1 MEEEDGE
8 EMSKLSVK
16 IGRLKLRN
24 PIMLAAGILSNGPLL
39 KQAALAGAGAVVT
52 KSLTVEK
59 REGSNTPAVIGVR
72 GGFLNNIGIANPG
85 YVDFLSYDLPIAK
98 EGGVPVIVSVAGFSE
113 NEFVKICGAAD
124 DCGADAVEL
133 NLSCPNVK
141 RGGLEFGREP
151 EVVKR
156 IVRRVKDNVTIPVFV
171 KLGLTDRLVEVGESA
186 QKAGADGVVAI
197 NTITGMAID
206 VHTRSP
212 ILSEIYGGLSGPAI
226 HPIALRC
233 VHQLHKRLS
242 IPIVGCGGVE
252 TWEDA
257 VEFILAGATAVQV
270 GSAIAVKG
278 LSIFKEICRGIEK
291 YLENLGLK
299 NISAIEKLRV

>member
-1 MEEEDGE
+1 
-8 EMSKLSVK
+8 MSKLSVK

-85 YVDFLSYDLPIAK
+85 YIDFLSYDLPIAK

-124 DCGADAVEL
+124 DYGADAVEL

-278 LSIFKEICRGIEK
+278 LSIFREICRGIEK